1 MKIIG
6 IETSGSIFSL
16 CRFED
21 RRLLYQVQKDRTL
34 EPDRRDARWFNE
46 VEKLLSDPIL
56 GQADIAAV
64 DIGPGM
70 FTSLRIGLGLAKAL
84 TLARGIPLVG
94 VTSLDAMGAAAAS
107 CGRPVLAVIN
117 AYQGEIYAAWY
128 EGGRRRGKYI
138 LTTPRTLTASLRKR
152 TLVVGPGTEIMR
164 EFWRP
169 RTCGWV
175 LDDDPAW
182 WPSASSVVRAAWPRI
197 RRRSFDAPDYLEPF
211 YVKRTDAERNQ
222 RARNDV

>member
-1 MKIIG
+1 MKILG

-21 RRLLYQVQKDRTL
+21 WRLLYQVQKDRTL

-46 VEKLLSDPIL
+46 LEKLLSDPVL
-56 GQADIAAV
+56 GQMDIAAV

-70 FTSLRIGLGLAKAL
+70 FTSLRIGLSLAKAL

-94 VTSLDAMGAAAAS
+94 VTSLDAMGKAAAS

-117 AYQGEIYAAWY
+117 ANQGEVYAARY
-128 EGGRRRGKYI
+128 EDGRRRGKCM
-138 LTTPRTLTASLRKR
+138 LTTPRALAAGLRNR
-152 TLVVGPGTEIMR
+152 TLVIGPGVEIMR
-164 EFWRP
+164 TIRRS
-169 RTCGWV
+169 RTCPWD

-182 WPSASSVVRAAWPRI
+182 WPTASSVVRAAWPRI

-211 YVKRTDAERNQ
+211 YVKRTDAERHQ
-222 RARNDV
+222 RARDDI